1 MKKKVL
7 GIMCALVVFTG
18 CSKSPK
24 LSNGEEVIAS
34 VDGKDFTANELYDAM
49 KDQYGTTVLIR
60 LVDSYIANQEIESD
74 DDAKVY
80 AESLISQYKLS
91 YKQAGRDFDQDLRS
105 AGYDSEDEFKKE
117 LISEYKMNEV
127 TKKYVKETVTDKEVE
142 KYYKENISEELN
154 VKHILIT
161 ADFAEDATDA
171 EKAEAETV
179 AYNKA
184 VDLINMLDQGADF
197 EQLAKDNSKDPGSA
211 SNGGVV
217 NNVTKEG
224 YVPEFYNA
232 AYELEEGEYTSTPV
246 KSKYGYHIIMLV
258 KKNEKEPLEN
268 LKDTIK
274 DSIVEEKLQ
283 SDQNLQTT
291 TWDKIRSKYNI
302 SINDTNIKN
311 AYKSSIESAKN

>member
-24 LSNGEEVIAS
+24 LSNGEEVVAS

-91 YKQAGRDFDQDLRS
+91 YKQAGRDFAQDLRS
-105 AGYDSEDEFKKE
+105 AGYDSEDELKQE

-127 TKKYVKETVTDKEVE
+127 TKKYVKETITDKEVE

-232 AYELEEGEYTSTPV
+232 AYELDEGEYTSTPV

>member
-24 LSNGEEVIAS
+24 LSNGEEVVAS

-105 AGYDSEDEFKKE
+105 AGYDSEDELKQE

-127 TKKYVKETVTDKEVE
+127 TKKYVKETITDKEVE

-274 DSIVEEKLQ
+274 DSIVDEKLQ

>member
-127 TKKYVKETVTDKEVE
+127 TKKYVKETVTDKEIE

-161 ADFAEDATDA
+161 PEFADDATDA